1 VGDVLR
7 QPLIHPV
14 RSGGSAITLGGHSAP
29 LPLVIALEG
38 NQNRTM
44 QRLSCNNAFSSC
56 NLKFLFNVTIL
67 SGQKL
72 DYVAHC
78 NKLLFLSSS
87 NPKHEQRF
95 QTVEFFSFKKHQ
107 HNLEIYVCEGM

>member
-1 VGDVLR
+1 MGDVLR

-72 DYVAHC
+72 DYVTHC

-87 NPKHEQRF
+87 NPKDEQVF
-95 QTVEFFSFKKHQ
+95 QTLEFFSFKKHQ